1 MRILI
6 IDQCSG
12 SKSYPESCPVYS
24 ADDIDEYGLE
34 ALRNREESATK
45 RAQKLYTGRQQE
57 YIDTAVRTLRAANHE
72 VERYFVSAGF
82 GLVAEN
88 KELPPYEV
96 TFSSMG
102 AAQID
107 ARSEQLGIREDVTEV
122 LTRPYDIIF
131 FALWADYSH
140 AIDLGE
146 QLAELPEA
154 PIAVVFNQEDLSTPY
169 ENVVSIDARTDE
181 AKEFGTIV
189 VALKGLYL
197 QQFAAQLDVDETIE
211 SPDKS
216 VAYCTTV
223 SLPQSSIDD
232 F

>member
-12 SKSYPESCPVYS
+12 SKSYPESYPVYS
-24 ADDIDEYGLE
+24 ADDIDQYGLE

-57 YIDTAVRTLRAANHE
+57 YIDTAVRTLRAADHE

-88 KELPPYEV
+88 DELPPYEA
-96 TFSSMG
+96 TFASLG

-107 ARSEQLGIREDVTEV
+107 TRSEQLEIREDVTEV
-122 LTRPYDIIF
+122 LARSYDIVF
-131 FALWADYSH
+131 FPLGADYSR
-140 AIDLGE
+140 AIGLGE
-146 QLAELPEA
+146 QLAELPDESV
-154 PIAVVFNQEDLSTPY
+154 AVVFNQEDLSTPY

-197 QQFAAQLDVDETIE
+197 QQFAAQVDVDETIE
-211 SPDKS
+211 SPDKA
-216 VAYCTTV
+216 VAYCTAV
-223 SLPQSSIDD
+223 SSSQSSIDD